1 MSRTHFAEFERFDEE
16 QTPVTVEFSMSGGSP
31 ASAPSLTWHG
41 EPGEGPDVTIIAAW
55 CEGPDGTTVDVTL
68 TAAED
73 EAFAERLIERIGS
86 GDYDDCPEPEY

>member
-16 QTPVTVEFSMSGGSP
+16 QTPVTVEFSVSGGSP
-31 ASAPSLTWHG
+31 GSAPSLSHPG
-41 EPGEGPDVTIIAAW
+41 EPGEGSEVVIIAAW
-55 CEGPDGTTVDVTL
+55 VEGPDGKTVDVKL

-73 EAFAERLIERIGS
+73 EAFTDRLIERIGS